1 MHQPGFPDCHTRLQR
16 IDQAGDPLARL
27 GEAINWE
34 QFRPL
39 LGQARKKTGKSPAG
53 AKDYDLI
60 VLVKAL
66 ILQSLYRLPD
76 QALEFQIPDPYSF
89 SRFPG
94 LHAAGKVPDAT
105 TIRLIREHLGK
116 AQVAEERFARFDLSL
131 NEAGFRAEKG

>member
-1 MHQPGFPDCHTRLQR
+1 MHQPGFSDCHTRLQR

-66 ILQSLYRLPD
+66 ILGYSAQEIDAVLSLRP
-76 QALEFQIPDPYSF
+76 
-89 SRFPG
+89 SRS
-94 LHAAGKVPDAT
+94 
-105 TIRLIREHLGK
+105 
-116 AQVAEERFARFDLSL
+116 EERRVGKECRS
-131 NEAGFRAEKG
+131 RWSPYH